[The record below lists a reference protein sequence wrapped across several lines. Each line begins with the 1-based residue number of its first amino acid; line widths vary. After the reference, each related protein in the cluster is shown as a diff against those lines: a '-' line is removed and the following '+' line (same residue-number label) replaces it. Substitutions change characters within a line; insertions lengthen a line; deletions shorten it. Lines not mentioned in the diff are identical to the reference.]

1 MMSNVKKFV
10 IPALL
15 FTMSTLAMNTNA
27 WAQADKPEPPA
38 TLVELDDIKVEMVS
52 EQIWVPG
59 TVVSRSDA
67 NIAAEVAGRLAWV
80 AEVGEVIEQGEVLA
94 RIDDRLMK
102 LEHQQN
108 IANIAKWQARVE
120 LLQRKQERFGKMV
133 ELNNTSRDQLDEIVS
148 DLEIARQELAQ
159 AELNKA
165 QSKYHLEQTQV
176 KAPFRALVV
185 ERIQS
190 PGEYTSVGRGLLRV
204 VDTANVE
211 ASIRA
216 PLSAVPFL
224 KPGLNVAV
232 KGLAVNDTALE
243 KQESIRAIV
252 PVGNAVSRMME
263 VRVALRPGDFPIGSA
278 VRVALPHS
286 DYHQGVTVP
295 RDALVL
301 RKSGT
306 FIFVVDEN
314 NQAVQVPVTTGVGLG
329 SRIEVFGELD
339 DTTNVVV
346 RGAELLKAGQK
357 VRYNDMISIAKAQ

>member
-1 MMSNVKKFV
+1 MS
-10 IPALL
+10 A
-15 FTMSTLAMNTNA
+15 NA
-27 WAQADKPEPPA
+27 WAQANKPEPPA

-80 AEVGEVIEQGEVLA
+80 AEVGEVVEQGEVLA

-120 LLQRKQERFGKMV
+120 LLQRKQERFGKMA

-165 QSKYHLEQTQV
+165 QSEYHLEQTQV

-185 ERIQS
+185 ERIQA
-190 PGEYTSVGRGLLRV
+190 PGEYTSVGSDLLRV

-232 KGLAVNDTALE
+232 KSSVLE
-243 KQESIRAIV
+243 KQQSIRAIV